1 MKLKLQ
7 IPEILLGSM
16 VMPIIKIRTI
26 IELFEIKTAG
36 LPSCYSLCRKSKI
49 SNITIQ
55 VKYFY

>member
-16 VMPIIKIRTI
+16 VIPIIKIRKI

-36 LPSCYSLCRKSKI
+36 LPSMLLPL
-49 SNITIQ
+49 
-55 VKYFY
+55 